1 LTEIPGSWM
10 LPGCRDAR
18 AVTSPAIFVSSH
30 RQSRLKVVRAA
41 RSIQTNP
48 A

>member
-1 LTEIPGSWM
+1 MPGPDASR
-10 LPGCRDAR
+10 LPDAR

-41 RSIQTNP
+41 RSVQTNP